1 MSASSSSV
9 LVVLSRV
16 VPSPPPLPAFSSKLF
31 SKPPRD
37 AAAVLESCTRE
48 INELGVSELI
58 RKIET
63 AAATQLQELLSIP
76 TTTAFVS
83 RLLVSPGPI
92 KSFFTPSLMSFIFIT
107 TASSSKFHKKK
118 KGETK
123 APVTP
128 TMEFHNGWC
137 QSFTRSMRSSLSII
151 SFYKTRRTTPSSVL
165 FCAVFLH
172 ILLCSLLRV
181 KNSPQIQKSK
191 RLEWRE
197 SGNTSK
203 SSTASASCREDNGN

>member
-1 MSASSSSV
+1 MSVAASSSSA

-92 KSFFTPSLMSFIFIT
+92 KSFVT
-107 TASSSKFHKKK
+107 
-118 KGETK
+118 
-123 APVTP
+123 PVT
-128 TMEFHNGWC
+128 HVVHLHHD
-137 QSFTRSMRSSLSII
+137 SF
-151 SFYKTRRTTPSSVL
+151 F
-165 FCAVFLH
+165 F
-172 ILLCSLLRV
+172 
-181 KNSPQIQKSK
+181 
-191 RLEWRE
+191 
-197 SGNTSK
+197 
-203 SSTASASCREDNGN
+203 